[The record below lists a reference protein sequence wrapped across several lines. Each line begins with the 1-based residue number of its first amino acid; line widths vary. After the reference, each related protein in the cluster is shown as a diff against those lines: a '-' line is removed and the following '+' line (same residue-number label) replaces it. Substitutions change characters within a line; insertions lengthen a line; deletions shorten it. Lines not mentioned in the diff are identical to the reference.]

1 MADTTTTNYSLIKPE
16 IGASEDTWG
25 QKVNDNFDSIDSQMK
40 ANADAIA
47 SNDTDITALQTNK
60 ANLAS
65 PALTG
70 TPTAPTVTPNTD
82 NTTKLATTAFV
93 QSALSNVDL
102 TTKAS
107 LNGDAA
113 QNFSANNFNGTSL
126 VLGSFT
132 IYDSGTYLY
141 VKYGSNNIA
150 RLDSSGNLVVEGN
163 ITAYQGV

>member
-1 MADTTTTNYSLIKPE
+1 MADTNTTNYSLVKPE

-25 QKVNDNFDSIDSQMK
+25 QKVNDNFDAIDSQMK
-40 ANADAIA
+40 VNADAIV
-47 SNDTDITALQTNK
+47 SNDADIADLTSSK
-60 ANLAS
+60 APLAS

-70 TPTAPTVTPNTD
+70 TPTAPTVAPNTD

-113 QNFSANNFNGTSL
+113 QNFSANIFNGGSL

-141 VKYGSNNIA
+141 VMYGSNNIA
-150 RLDSSGNLVVEGN
+150 RLDSAGNLVVEGN